1 MSIDLSV
8 SDHVALITLN
18 RPERMNAFD
27 RAHYA
32 ALSEAFATV
41 RDDPGIRV
49 AVVTGQG
56 ERAFSTGADLKDLPF
71 SMELADLMLTQA
83 GLLPNR
89 GMEVWKPIV
98 AAVNGYCLAGG
109 MCLMMGTDIRIAAE
123 HASFGLSEVKR
134 GLIAANGG
142 VNRIVR
148 QLPYPIAMEM
158 LLVGDTIDAAT
169 AARWGLVNKVV
180 PAAELMPAA
189 MDCARRIA
197 ANAPLAVQAAK
208 EVAQRA
214 LDVDM
219 RTGLRIEQVMLRMLQ
234 GSEDSREGVKAFAER
249 RTPVFAGR

>member
-27 RAHYA
+27 RAHYT

-41 RDDPGIRV
+41 RDDPRIRV

-71 SMELADLMLTQA
+71 SLELADLMLTQA

-158 LLVGDTIDAAT
+158 LLAGDTIDAAS

-180 PAAELMPAA
+180 PAAELMTVA
-189 MDCARRIA
+189 MDYARKIA

-219 RTGLRIEQVMLRMLQ
+219 RTGLRLEQVMLRMLQ

-249 RTPVFAGR
+249 RAPVFVGR

>member
-1 MSIDLSV
+1 MSIDVSV
-8 SDHVALITLN
+8 NDHIALITLN
-18 RPERMNAFD
+18 RPERLNAFD
-27 RAHYA
+27 RAHYL
-32 ALSEAFATV
+32 ALSDAFATV
-41 RDDPGIRV
+41 RDDPDIRV

-71 SMELADLMLTQA
+71 SMELADLMLTQN

-109 MCLMMGTDIRIAAE
+109 LCLMLGTDIRIAAE

-142 VNRIVR
+142 VNRMVR
-148 QLPYPIAMEM
+148 QLPYAIAMEM
-158 LLVGDTIDAAT
+158 LLTGEAIDAPT
-169 AARWGLVNKVV
+169 AARWGLVNQVV
-180 PAAELMPAA
+180 PLAELMSTA
-189 MDCARRIA
+189 MRYARTIA

-208 EVAQRA
+208 EVAQRG

-219 RTGLRIEQVMLRMLQ
+219 RTGLRLEQVMLRMLQ
-234 GSEDSREGVKAFAER
+234 GSEDSREGVAAFAEKR
-249 RTPVFAGR
+249 KPVFSGR